1 MTERQAVKQSLI
13 WGYSGHMF
21 LLLTI
26 TFIAIK
32 ITQRLLPPLL
42 PAIIDDLGITAF
54 MAGIA
59 LTVLRITRASMQ
71 YPGGRVSDRLTRTT
85 VLLPALVFVVVGLA
99 FLSISTGYLVFL
111 FGILLFGIG
120 LGLFDPAARATLTD
134 LFEEKRGRAFG
145 LHLMG
150 GDIAGI
156 LAAGVAVWIVAASTW
171 RGAFLPLLVLIL
183 PAPLLLSRISREP
196 MRVSRID
203 LGVRETAS
211 RLLGNTKMRWLL
223 VVYSLFVFSISG
235 MVGFLPTFLTE
246 VHGFSF
252 ALASSAYALLYV
264 VGTVA
269 KPVAGAASDKFPRL
283 PVVITGLLCGAGGL
297 ALLVFAPTPILALGG
312 VAIYAVGHTAIPPP
326 LQAYLMDLFPDDNVG
341 GDFGAVRMTYLA
353 IGSLGPAYVGFL
365 ASQVGYVP
373 AFTSIIGFL
382 LLAGL
387 ILLWIS
393 RTK

>member
-1 MTERQAVKQSLI
+1 MTDRRAGEQSLI
-13 WGYSGHMF
+13 TGYSGHMF
-21 LLLTI
+21 LLLTV

-32 ITQRLLPPLL
+32 VTQRLLPPLL

-54 MAGIA
+54 MAGVA
-59 LTVLRITRASMQ
+59 LTLLRITRASMQ
-71 YPGGRVSDRLTRTT
+71 YPGGRVSDQLTRTT
-85 VLLPALVFVVVGLA
+85 VLLPSLVFVIVGLA
-99 FLSISTGYLVFL
+99 FLSISTEYPIFL
-111 FGILLFGIG
+111 FGILLFGMG

-156 LAAGVAVWIVAASTW
+156 LAAGVAVWIVSVATW
-171 RGAFLPLLVLIL
+171 RGAFIPLLVLIL
-183 PAPLLLSRISREP
+183 PAPLLLSLLSREP

-203 LGVRETAS
+203 VGVRETAG
-211 RLLGNTKMRWLL
+211 RLLSNTKMRWLL
-223 VVYSLFVFSISG
+223 IVYSLFVFSISG
-235 MVGFLPTFLTE
+235 VVGFLPPFLTE

-264 VGTVA
+264 VGTGA
-269 KPVAGAASDKFPRL
+269 KPVAGAASDRFPRL
-283 PVVITGLLCGAGGL
+283 LVVITGLLCGAGGL
-297 ALLVFAPTPILALGG
+297 ALLVFAHAPLLALVG
-312 VAIYAVGHTAIPPP
+312 VGVYAVGHTAIPPP

-353 IGSLGPAYVGFL
+353 IGSFGPAYVGFL
-365 ASQVGYVP
+365 AGQFGYVP
-373 AFTSIIGFL
+373 AFTTLIGFL